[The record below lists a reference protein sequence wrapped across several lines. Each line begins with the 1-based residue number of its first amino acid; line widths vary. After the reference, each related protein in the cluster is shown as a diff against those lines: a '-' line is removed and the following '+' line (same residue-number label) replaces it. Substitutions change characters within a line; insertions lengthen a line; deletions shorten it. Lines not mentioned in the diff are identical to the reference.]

1 MRLLTPAAGL
11 VAVLAL
17 AGCGGGGSALERDG
31 VRTFVGPATNA
42 GDDARIAG
50 ELVVSDGRCLA
61 VEGADGV
68 TYVLVWPAGTS
79 MVEDGVEVPGAGRI
93 LVGDRFAAG
102 GGYGE
107 PDAPTVPVDCRAG
120 ADPDEIAVIQR
131 ADTVRKG

>member
-1 MRLLTPAAGL
+1 MRRVAPVLLL
-11 VAVLAL
+11 CLAT

-50 ELVVSDGRCLA
+50 ELVVTDGRCLA
-61 VEGADGV
+61 VGRADGL
-68 TYVLVWPAGTS
+68 TYVLVWPAGTT
-79 MVEDGVEVPGAGRI
+79 MVEGGVEVPGAGRI

-107 PDAPTVPVDCRAG
+107 PDAPGVPKDCRAG
-120 ADPDEIAVIQR
+120 ADPDEIAVIQQ
-131 ADTVRKG
+131 ADTVRRQ